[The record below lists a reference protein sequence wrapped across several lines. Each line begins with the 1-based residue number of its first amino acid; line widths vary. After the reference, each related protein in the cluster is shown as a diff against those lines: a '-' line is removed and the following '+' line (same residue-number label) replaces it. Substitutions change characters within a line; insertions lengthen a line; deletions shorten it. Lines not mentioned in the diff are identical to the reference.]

1 MKIAVSHERA
11 FAAAPERIS
20 ALIADF
26 DRVWPLDITPAPQPQ
41 GHGVYDAGPLRWEE
55 FDRPGAIRA
64 FRVTR
69 PAGLHGEHWFELV
82 ISGGMPVLRHTI
94 DATASGAFAVIWRA
108 RIARLHD
115 QILEALLDNVQHS
128 LAQAESHGSLFN
140 RSCDGHRPDGADAG
154 CGTSPPGR

>member
-11 FAAAPERIS
+11 LDAAPERIS
-20 ALIADF
+20 ALIAEEKE
-26 DRVWPLDITPAPQPQ
+26 PEPHIAPAPRPQ
-41 GHGVYDAGPLRWEE
+41 GPGVYDTGLMRWEE

-82 ISGGMPVLRHTI
+82 VSGGMPVLRHTV
-94 DATASGAFAVIWRA
+94 DATASEAFAAIWRA

-115 QILEALLDNVQHS
+115 QILEALLDKVQQA
-128 LAQAESHGSLFN
+128 LAQEEPS
-140 RSCDGHRPDGADAG
+140 
-154 CGTSPPGR
+154 GR

>member
-11 FAAAPERIS
+11 LDAAPELIS

-26 DRVWPLDITPAPQPQ
+26 DRVWPQDIAPTPRPLGP
-41 GHGVYDAGPLRWEE
+41 GVYDTGLMRWEE

-69 PAGLHGEHWFELV
+69 PAGLNGEHWFELV
-82 ISGGMPVLRHTI
+82 VSGGMPVLRHTV
-94 DATASGAFAVIWRA
+94 DATASEAFAAIWRA

-115 QILEALLDNVQHS
+115 QILEALLDKVQQA
-128 LAQAESHGSLFN
+128 LAQEEPS
-140 RSCDGHRPDGADAG
+140 
-154 CGTSPPGR
+154 GR